1 MENETVN
8 TDTSALIARLE
19 ALEAEKAAMEVKVRQ
34 LLDEKK
40 KLQASFVS
48 EKEQAESVLAQN
60 LAGVAEKVAS
70 LEAIAAESAK
80 KATEAE
86 RKAVLIEAGITGSQL
101 ELAMFAVAAN
111 PEYIAEGGA
120 VDVTKLVTKY
130 QTLVSGKPK
139 QTTPQPVAGGA
150 NISNAVA
157 SLDDAK
163 ARLAQTGNI
172 AEYADFLAAATKK
185 SGVTRT

>member
-1 MENETVN
+1 METETVN
-8 TDTSALIARLE
+8 TDTSALIARIE
-19 ALEAEKAAMEVKVRQ
+19 ALEAEKAAMEAKTRQ

-40 KLQASFVS
+40 KQAASFDA
-48 EKEQAESVLAQN
+48 EKVQAESVLAQN

-86 RKAVLIEAGITGSQL
+86 RRAAFIEAGITGAALMSAL
-101 ELAMFAVAAN
+101 RLAPDYVT
-111 PEYIAEGGA
+111 ETGL
-120 VDVTKLVTKY
+120 DVTRLVTEHDY
-130 QTLVSGKPK
+130 LIGAKPK
-139 QTTPQPVAGGA
+139 HTTPQPVAGVA
-150 NISNAVA
+150 NIGPAVA
-157 SLDDAK
+157 SLDEAK

>member
-8 TDTSALIARLE
+8 VDTSALIARIE
-19 ALEAEKAAMEVKVRQ
+19 ALEAEKAASDAKARQ

-40 KLQASFVS
+40 KLVLGFEA
-48 EKEQAESVLAQN
+48 EKEGAAEVLAKN
-60 LAGVAEKVAS
+60 LAGLAERQAK
-70 LEAIAAESAK
+70 LEAINAENAK

-101 ELAMFAVAAN
+101 EVAMLTVAAKE
-111 PEYIAEGGA
+111 PEYVTETGL
-120 VDVTKLVTKY
+120 DVTKLVTKY
-130 QTLVSGKPK
+130 EFLVSGKPK
-139 QTTPQPVAGGA
+139 HTTPQPVAGVA
-150 NISNAVA
+150 NIGSAVA

>member
-8 TDTSALIARLE
+8 TDTSALIARIE
-19 ALEAEKAAMEVKVRQ
+19 ALEAEKAASDAKARQ

-86 RKAVLIEAGITGSQL
+86 RKAAFIEVGITGAALTSAL
-101 ELAMFAVAAN
+101 RLAPDYVTDT
-111 PEYIAEGGA
+111 GL
-120 VDVTKLVTKY
+120 DVTRLVTEHDY
-130 QTLVSGKPK
+130 LISAKPK
-139 QTTPQPVAGGA
+139 HTTPQPVAGVA
-150 NISNAVA
+150 NIGAEVTEAQYFAALESK
-157 SLDDAK
+157 DYET
-163 ARLAQTGNI
+163 ARR
-172 AEYADFLAAATKK
+172 FKRPK
-185 SGVTRT
+185 